1 MGPEDAEASSG
12 DGGAVPNVEGTALSA
27 RELFEGFAL
36 QAVDEKGR
44 VAIPADLRAAAERN
58 SDVRVIVVGR
68 HPLDPCLSAHDLSWS
83 QEKFTRLD
91 DPEHS
96 PYDRASAN
104 DPSRA
109 KRRAFGAVERAPFDA
124 SGRFVLPPFFRAK
137 AGIGKWAFFNG
148 AGETFDIWAPE
159 TLMRSDEPDNE
170 EIREVCEFLCQQKG
184 VAL

>member
-1 MGPEDAEASSG
+1 MCRGTHGRLPETG
-12 DGGAVPNVEGTALSA
+12 KPCLNGVRRLSA

-44 VAIPADLRAAAERN
+44 VAIPADLRAAVERN
-58 SDVRVIVVGR
+58 SDARAIVVGR
-68 HPLDPCLSAHDLSWS
+68 HPFDPCLSVHDLNWS
-83 QEKFTRLD
+83 QEKFSRLD
-91 DPEHS
+91 DPAQS
-96 PYDRASAN
+96 PFDKSAGN
-104 DPSRA
+104 DASRA

-159 TLMRSDEPDNE
+159 VLMQSEEADNA
-170 EIREVCEFLCQQKG
+170 EIREVCEFLCQSRG
-184 VAL
+184 IAL

>member
-1 MGPEDAEASSG
+1 
-12 DGGAVPNVEGTALSA
+12 LSA

-44 VAIPADLRAAAERN
+44 VAIPADLRAAVERN
-58 SDVRVIVVGR
+58 SDARAIVVGR
-68 HPLDPCLSAHDLSWS
+68 HPFDPCLSVHDLSWS
-83 QEKFTRLD
+83 QEKFSRID
-91 DPEHS
+91 KPDES
-96 PYDRASAN
+96 PFDGGGDGGA
-104 DPSRA
+104 RA

-137 AGIGKWAFFNG
+137 AQIGKWAFFNG

-159 TLMRSDEPDNE
+159 VLMRSQGADNE